1 MEEILPQKV
10 CCFICFLPKLKHET
24 HTQFQINSDT
34 GTNMKMKHEIK
45 IKKKELNM
53 DLKGPDVRVID
64 GGEDVFDL
72 RETALVI
79 GEIEEIA
86 ALEID
91 LDEDQTLVVFALN
104 RLEEAPAT

>member
-1 MEEILPQKV
+1 
-10 CCFICFLPKLKHET
+10 
-24 HTQFQINSDT
+24 
-34 GTNMKMKHEIK
+34 MKMKHEIK

-64 GGEDVFDL
+64 GSEDVFDL
-72 RETALVI
+72 RETALVV

-91 LDEDQTLVVFALN
+91 LDKDQTLVVFALN